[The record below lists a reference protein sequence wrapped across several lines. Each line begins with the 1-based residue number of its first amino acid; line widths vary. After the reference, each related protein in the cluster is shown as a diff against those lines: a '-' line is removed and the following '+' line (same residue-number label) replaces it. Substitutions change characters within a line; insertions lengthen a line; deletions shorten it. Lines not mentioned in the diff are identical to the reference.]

1 VSYTHLHS
9 EARSSLKSSCSWL
22 NSGLSRGAAVRR
34 VSCRRSVERVDC
46 MVGVQQCVGR
56 LFVYAVEVLQIMLM
70 VAQAG
75 RARYLYVR

>member
-1 VSYTHLHS
+1 
-9 EARSSLKSSCSWL
+9 
-22 NSGLSRGAAVRR
+22 
-34 VSCRRSVERVDC
+34 VERVDC